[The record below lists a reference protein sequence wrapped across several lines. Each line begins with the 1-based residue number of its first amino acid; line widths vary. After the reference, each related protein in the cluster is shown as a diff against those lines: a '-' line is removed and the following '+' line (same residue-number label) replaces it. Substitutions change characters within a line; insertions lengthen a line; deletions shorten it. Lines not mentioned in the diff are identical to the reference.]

1 MFGRRVMCGMA
12 RFVVAGIAGIFAVLG
27 MSCATN
33 PAFVGKALPSIIAG
47 NEKKLAKNPGDKAL
61 ILETGRYY
69 ISYANAF
76 VETPADMLPSEQHE
90 QKTAEKKRAK
100 ELYLRGPDRRHGSA

>member
-1 MFGRRVMCGMA
+1 
-12 RFVVAGIAGIFAVLG
+12 
-27 MSCATN
+27 MSCATS

-47 NEKKLAKNPGDKAL
+47 NERKLEKNPGDRAL

-76 VETPADMLPSEQHE
+76 VEAPADMLPPEQHE
-90 QKTAEKKRAK
+90 KKTAEKKRAK
-100 ELYLRGPDRRHGSA
+100 ELYLRGIAVLETTEDTDDDVDFLYW